1 MGPDA
6 DDDMDIDEDFDEAD
20 IEVNEDGEPEMSLN
34 DGFRHSRL
42 PPSRLQI
49 TTRTCRTKLP
59 NNERLL
65 EPVPLW
71 ARSDAKRRPLT
82 SRCKQSDKQQWLPK
96 ATSMSNV
103 RAGLQSYLTIRS

>member
-1 MGPDA
+1 
-6 DDDMDIDEDFDEAD
+6 
-20 IEVNEDGEPEMSLN
+20 MSLN
-34 DGFRHSRL
+34 DGFRRSSRL
-42 PPSRLQI
+42 PLSRLQI

-71 ARSDAKRRPLT
+71 ARSDAKRQPLT

-103 RAGLQSYLTIRS
+103 RAGLKS